1 MSSLL
6 IDLGWEKGPSSETTM
21 IFSSA
26 LFSPAFKQ
34 SHLCFTY
41 LIPMSLGN
49 EHDCDPGHV
58 TMKEL
63 DALRKRKKSQYVGP
77 RMRLLASP

>member
-6 IDLGWEKGPSSETTM
+6 IDLGWEKGPSSEM
-21 IFSSA
+21 IMTFSSA
-26 LFSPAFKQ
+26 LFSPTFKQ

-41 LIPMSLGN
+41 LILMSLGN
-49 EHDCDPGHV
+49 GHDYDPGHV

-63 DALRKRKKSQYVGP
+63 DALCKRENLSMWDQE
-77 RMRLLASP
+77 